1 MLDTSN
7 EVELILVAV
16 MLETFSEEELTL
28 AAVKLETPARDET
41 VSVLT
46 VRLDG
51 TAPPYATPLMLEI
64 PVIAPPPA
72 ANPRLLIF
80 ANAPTVLSETL
91 PVVGPIF
98 TRFPT
103 PATLLTPPPPPPV
116 PITERGVCKFKNTS

>member
-7 EVELILVAV
+7 EVELMLVAV

-51 TAPPYATPLMLEI
+51 TVAELM
-64 PVIAPPPA
+64 
-72 ANPRLLIF
+72 
-80 ANAPTVLSETL
+80 
-91 PVVGPIF
+91 
-98 TRFPT
+98 
-103 PATLLTPPPPPPV
+103 
-116 PITERGVCKFKNTS
+116 